1 MSLDKSIRILLLTLS
16 DKYKITIIELTIAKD
31 GKISKTFRVSY
42 ELLNNQDE
50 FPAKEEFKSKRDLV
64 RWLMC
69 LK

>member
-1 MSLDKSIRILLLTLS
+1 MSLDKCIRILLLTLS
-16 DKYKITIIELTIAKD
+16 GKYKITIIELTIAKD